1 MRAPTHAPAL
11 TLVAALTCGAAL
23 TPPAA
28 EPLAAQNPECSAFS
42 GDSRRVCD
50 AALDGTR
57 AFHPA
62 AGLLVSGG
70 NPVMGTASTLGG
82 LGRFSI
88 TARAN
93 AADIVVPDPAYD
105 GSPGEVPSSEELYAP
120 VPLLEGAAG
129 IYEGLPSGL
138 LSVDV
143 LASAQLLP
151 TNQVD
156 DLTVDSDARRIG
168 DVALGLGYGVRVGVL
183 RDEGPLPAV
192 SVSAMRRHLPRLAY
206 GDPNDGDEF
215 RYGVDLE
222 ATNLR
227 LVASKQFAT
236 LQLAA
241 GVGWDRYTGEADV
254 VLRGEPGQAIAV
266 ELKESRTL
274 AFVNVGLDLAAVSL
288 VGEAGY
294 QGGRDQELSTDFEN
308 YDTTSGKFFAGLG
321 LRLGF

>member
-1 MRAPTHAPAL
+1 MRAPLLLTALALAAAAPA
-11 TLVAALTCGAAL
+11 
-23 TPPAA
+23 
-28 EPLAAQNPECSAFS
+28 AAQGSPCGNFA
-42 GDSRRVCD
+42 GTSRRICD

-57 AFHPA
+57 AFHPV

-70 NPVMGTASTLGG
+70 NPVLGTANTLGG
-82 LGRFSI
+82 LGRFSL

-93 AADIVVPDPAYD
+93 AADVVLPDPEYD
-105 GSPGEVPSSEELYAP
+105 GTAGEVPSSEELYAP

-129 IYEGLPSGL
+129 LYEGLPSGL
-138 LSVDV
+138 LSVDL

-156 DLTVDSDARRIG
+156 DLSVDPDARRIG
-168 DVALGLGYGVRVGVL
+168 EVALGFGYGVRVGVL
-183 RDEGPLPAV
+183 RDDGPLPAV
-192 SVSAMRRHLPRLAY
+192 SLSAMRRHVPRLAY
-206 GDPNDGDEF
+206 GDLDGGDEF
-215 RYGVDLE
+215 RYGVDLQ

-227 LVASKQFAT
+227 LVASKQLAS

-241 GVGWDRYTGEADV
+241 GLGWDRYTGDADV
-254 VLRGEPGQAIAV
+254 QLREGPDTPIEV

-274 AFVNVGLDLAAVSL
+274 AFLNVGLDLAAVSI

-294 QGGRDQELSTDFEN
+294 QGGRDQELSTDFED

-321 LRLGF
+321 LRLDF

>member
-1 MRAPTHAPAL
+1 MRAPPL
-11 TLVAALTCGAAL
+11 LVALALAVAH
-23 TPPAA
+23 
-28 EPLAAQNPECSAFS
+28 PLAAQNPQCGGFVGA
-42 GDSRRVCD
+42 SRRICD

-57 AFHPA
+57 AFHPV

-70 NPVMGTASTLGG
+70 NPVIGTASTLGG
-82 LGRFSI
+82 LGHFSI

-93 AADIVVPDPAYD
+93 AADVVLPDPDYD
-105 GSPGEVPSSEELYAP
+105 GSPGEVATTEELYAP

-138 LSVDV
+138 LSIDF

-151 TNQVD
+151 TGQVE
-156 DLTVDSDARRIG
+156 DLSVDPDARHIG
-168 DVALGLGYGVRVGVL
+168 DVALGLGYGVRVGLL

-192 SVSAMRRHLPRLAY
+192 SISAMRRHVPRLTY
-206 GDPNDGDEF
+206 GDVEAGDEF
-215 RYGVDLE
+215 RYSVDLQ

-227 LVASKQFAT
+227 LVASKQLAA

-241 GVGWDRYTGEADV
+241 GIGWDRYTGDAEIE
-254 VLRGEPGQAIAV
+254 LRSAPNAPVG
-266 ELKESRTL
+266 LDLRESRTL
-274 AFVNVGLDLAAVSL
+274 AFVNAGLDLAAVSI

-294 QGGRDQELSTDFEN
+294 QGGRDQELSTEFED
-308 YDTTSGKFFAGLG
+308 YDTRDGKFFAGLG

>member
-1 MRAPTHAPAL
+1 MRPPLLLTVLLFAGAAPA
-11 TLVAALTCGAAL
+11 
-23 TPPAA
+23 
-28 EPLAAQNPECSAFS
+28 AAQGSRCDDFLGP
-42 GDSRRVCD
+42 SRRICD

-57 AFHPA
+57 AFHPV

-70 NPVMGTASTLGG
+70 NPVLGTANTLGG
-82 LGRFSI
+82 LGRFSV

-93 AADIVVPDPAYD
+93 AADVVLPDPEYD
-105 GSPGEVPSSEELYAP
+105 GAAGEVPSSEELYAP
-120 VPLLEGAAG
+120 VPLLEAAAG

-138 LSVDV
+138 LSIDV

-151 TNQVD
+151 TDQVEN
-156 DLTVDSDARRIG
+156 LSVDPDARRIG
-168 DVALGLGYGVRVGVL
+168 DVALGFGYGVRVGLL
-183 RDEGPLPAV
+183 RDNGPLPAV
-192 SVSAMRRHLPRLAY
+192 SVSAMRRHVPRLAY
-206 GDPNDGDEF
+206 GDLDGGDEF
-215 RYGVDLE
+215 RYGVDLD

-227 LVASKQFAT
+227 LVASKQLAAF
-236 LQLAA
+236 QLAA
-241 GVGWDRYTGEADV
+241 GLGWDRYTGDADV
-254 VLRGEPGQAIAV
+254 QLREGPDAPIEI

-294 QGGRDQELSTDFEN
+294 QGGRDQELSTEFED